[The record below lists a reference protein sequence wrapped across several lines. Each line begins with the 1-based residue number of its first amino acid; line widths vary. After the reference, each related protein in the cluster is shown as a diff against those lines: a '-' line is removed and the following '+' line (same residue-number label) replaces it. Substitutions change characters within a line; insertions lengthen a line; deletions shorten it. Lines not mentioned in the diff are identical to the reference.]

1 LDLPHYNTF
10 FNTVFAEMGYEVV
23 YQPSCL
29 QQPYD
34 QQCWPIRYPMVTW
47 KENTLVI
54 MHCQDF
60 VSIKHGTCPEINAI
74 EKYFGDKCKQ
84 VVVVHWNIDLDKIY
98 DGDLNLMYFPTH
110 SYELLCNLNKNKEQW
125 LPAMDKHRQYNW
137 QSLNGIPR
145 AHRKLIARHLHK
157 HFSQG
162 VLSLGSEIPLPAWP
176 YSTYFGCENE
186 TNWERLRDVYSS
198 CSINVVTE
206 TQYTECPGIITEKT
220 LMAFLAKQIPI
231 VIGYQGIVQ
240 HCADLGF
247 DMFRQIVDTTYDNE
261 RDDVRWRMAIDK
273 NRNLLQ
279 NGVDR
284 SKLESRL
291 TANQQH
297 VLNLP
302 NIWLEKFNDKAK
314 ATFPNLCTN

>member
-1 LDLPHYNTF
+1 
-10 FNTVFAEMGYEVV
+10 
-23 YQPSCL
+23 
-29 QQPYD
+29 
-34 QQCWPIRYPMVTW
+34 
-47 KENTLVI
+47 
-54 MHCQDF
+54 
-60 VSIKHGTCPEINAI
+60 
-74 EKYFGDKCKQ
+74 
-84 VVVVHWNIDLDKIY
+84 
-98 DGDLNLMYFPTH
+98 
-110 SYELLCNLNKNKEQW
+110 
-125 LPAMDKHRQYNW
+125 
-137 QSLNGIPR
+137 
-145 AHRKLIARHLHK
+145 
-157 HFSQG
+157 
-162 VLSLGSEIPLPAWP
+162 
-176 YSTYFGCENE
+176 
-186 TNWERLRDVYSS
+186 
-198 CSINVVTE
+198 
-206 TQYTECPGIITEKT
+206 
-220 LMAFLAKQIPI
+220 MAFLAKQIPI

-291 TANQQH
+291 IANQQH